1 MHKGGE
7 KSNPTN
13 YRPISLLPQFG
24 KLLEKII
31 KERLTTF
38 LNENDIIT
46 KHQFGFRESHSTELA
61 ITSIHDDL
69 LENLD
74 NNSITCT
81 IFLDLAKAFDSVDH
95 EILLRKLEKYGIRGV
110 ALKLMTSYLENRQH
124 KTKCNEVESVL
135 KILGIGVPQGSV
147 LGPLL
152 FLLFINDLPNVSKF
166 MVKLF
171 ADDTLLAMS
180 GNDIRTL
187 EKNAN
192 IEMKKISKWFSN
204 NKLTLN
210 VDKSKFMLVRRR
222 NIKTQEFSLKY
233 KVSQN

>member
-1 MHKGGE
+1 
-7 KSNPTN
+7 
-13 YRPISLLPQFG
+13 
-24 KLLEKII
+24 
-31 KERLTTF
+31 
-38 LNENDIIT
+38 
-46 KHQFGFRESHSTELA
+46 
-61 ITSIHDDL
+61 
-69 LENLD
+69 
-74 NNSITCT
+74 
-81 IFLDLAKAFDSVDH
+81 
-95 EILLRKLEKYGIRGV
+95 
-110 ALKLMTSYLENRQH
+110 
-124 KTKCNEVESVL
+124 
-135 KILGIGVPQGSV
+135 
-147 LGPLL
+147 
-152 FLLFINDLPNVSKF
+152 

-233 KVSQN
+233 NGKKMERCVFYKYLGIYIDEKLNWTKQ